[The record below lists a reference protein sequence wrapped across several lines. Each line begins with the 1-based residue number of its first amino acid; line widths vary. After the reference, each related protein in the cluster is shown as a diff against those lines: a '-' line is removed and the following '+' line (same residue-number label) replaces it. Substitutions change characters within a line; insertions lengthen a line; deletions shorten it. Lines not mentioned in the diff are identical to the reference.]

1 MDEKHQ
7 LLIDSL
13 IRANNLVGINPTQD
27 EADPIFVVIMIAV
40 LIIITGSSIYLFF
53 GPSRS
58 WNRGQFPKILR
69 YSVKNV
75 HEAMMYLGLEL
86 IRRDDSKALKSQL
99 QTLAWYLEKKFT
111 GPQQDHFEDLVN
123 SMKYRVKI
131 QTVLDWLKRKMPQAH
146 RIQVLDFVTD
156 FAFSNGDITDLE
168 VQFIQYVAQELA
180 IERADV
186 DMIFHIRLQQ
196 HRAENKRTT
205 NQHTGTANR
214 EHAIDEA
221 LEALGLTKNSTWEEV
236 RKRYRELAKKM
247 HPDRFAAL
255 GKQEQ
260 QTANERFTAITQAYQ
275 TLESRMKKDV

>member
-27 EADPIFVVIMIAV
+27 ETDPIFVVIMIAV